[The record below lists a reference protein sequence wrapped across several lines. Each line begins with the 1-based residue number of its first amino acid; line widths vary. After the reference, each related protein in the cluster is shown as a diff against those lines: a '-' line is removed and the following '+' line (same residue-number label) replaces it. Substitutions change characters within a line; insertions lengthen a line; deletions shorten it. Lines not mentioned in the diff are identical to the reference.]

1 MYQVVKR
8 DGMIADFNIS
18 KISLAIQKAFEATAA
33 DSYFE
38 WSTEEE
44 HENYRTYVRIMAELD
59 WPAFLEYDPDLHAEI
74 ISCVKD
80 EDAEGITDALYSHFG
95 ALFLKELEER
105 FEESEVIRPER
116 LPAIREALLLYQLG
130 YYYGAVAILIT
141 QMEGILLDIDEYIIR
156 TGRAYDEK
164 NLRLIDT
171 RYKVSNRN
179 EKGLVVKTLLEAKD
193 VDGVAGEYDYLIGYL
208 RMKVLG
214 DKLSEEELS
223 EHANRHAICHGKQ
236 CNYGT
241 KEHTLKTIICIAALE
256 YVADVIANVDTD
268 RAAG

>member
-8 DGMIADFNIS
+8 DGTIADFNIS

-74 ISCVKD
+74 ISCVED
-80 EDAEGITDALYSHFG
+80 GDAEGITDALYSHFG

-105 FEESEVIRPER
+105 FEESAVIRPER

-130 YYYGAVAILIT
+130 YYFGAVAILTT
-141 QMEGILLDIDEYIIR
+141 QMEGVLSDIDEYIIR
-156 TGRAYDEK
+156 TGRSYKEK
-164 NLRLIDT
+164 NLQLVKT
-171 RYKVSNRN
+171 RYGVNQRSV
-179 EKGLVVKTLLEAKD
+179 KGLAIKAFLEAKD
-193 VDGVAGEYDYLIGYL
+193 ANGEAGEYDYLIGYF
-208 RMKVLG
+208 RMKVLRT
-214 DKLSEEELS
+214 DLPETDLC
-223 EHANRHAICHGKQ
+223 EHTNRHAFCHGKQ
-236 CNYGT
+236 CNYGS
-241 KEHTLKTIICIAALE
+241 KEHALKTILCIDALE
-256 YVADVIANVDTD
+256 FVADVLANSDID